1 MRKGLIGV
9 RSLLKIPAIFA
20 ILGAVSAVAVLA
32 QDQLSFKN
40 FSIETLSRLNGECR
54 GSTEV
59 NYRSQRLRSPDGK
72 TSIYFN
78 GVIRRVGQNTSR
90 RGGVGSIKCDPYKL
104 ETPAGELVIESETI
118 LTKNLSDLGF
128 ERRFNG
134 FYIVNPVAF
143 SPDSRYLIA
152 RVDVSS
158 NGLDAWTGY
167 AVLDSQKD
175 YQLLSLDPCKDTDFG
190 GEYKGFTSPFEII
203 FDCSAAGEVYF
214 EVLNL
219 TRQSISRIPSRSSV
233 SNNQIRSYGS
243 VFSTFEI
250 VRVQQFPRQ

>member
-1 MRKGLIGV
+1 MNKGLIGV
-9 RSLLKIPAIFA
+9 RSLLKFTAIFA
-20 ILGAVSAVAVLA
+20 IFSGISWGAASA
-32 QDQLSFKN
+32 QDELSFKN

-72 TSIYFN
+72 TSVYFN
-78 GVIRRVGQNTSR
+78 GVIRRVGQNNSR
-90 RGGVGSIKCDPYKL
+90 RGGVGSIKCDPFRL
-104 ETPAGELVIESETI
+104 ETPAGQLVIETETS
-118 LTKNLSDLGF
+118 LRKNLSSLGF
-128 ERRFNG
+128 ERRFSG

-167 AVLDSQKD
+167 AILDSQKN
-175 YQLLSLDPCKDTDFG
+175 YQLLALDPCKDNSFG
-190 GEYKGFTSPFEII
+190 GGYQGFISPVEIL
-203 FDCSAAGEVYF
+203 FDCSAGGEVYF

-219 TRQSISRIPSRSSV
+219 SRQSISRVPTGSSV
-233 SNNQIRSYGS
+233 GNNSLRSYGS

-250 VRVQQFPRQ
+250 VRVQQFPRR

>member
-1 MRKGLIGV
+1 MIKVLIGV
-9 RSLLKIPAIFA
+9 RSLLNIAASFVISSAIPWGTA
-20 ILGAVSAVAVLA
+20 LA
-32 QDQLSFKN
+32 QDELSFKN

-104 ETPAGELVIESETI
+104 ETPAGELVIEGETI
-118 LTKNLSDLGF
+118 LTKNLSSLGF
-128 ERRFNG
+128 ERRFSG

-167 AVLDSQKD
+167 AVLDSQKN

-219 TRQSISRIPSRSSV
+219 TRQSISRITSRSWV
-233 SNNQIRSYGS
+233 ANNSLRSYGS

-250 VRVQQFPRQ
+250 VRVQQFPRR

>member
-1 MRKGLIGV
+1 MRKGLIRV
-9 RSLLKIPAIFA
+9 RSLLNLTAIFTIFGA
-20 ILGAVSAVAVLA
+20 ISAVSVLA
-32 QDQLSFKN
+32 QDRLSFKN

-59 NYRSQRLRSPDGK
+59 NYRSQKLRSPDGK

-90 RGGVGSIKCDPYKL
+90 RGGVGSIKCDPYQL
-104 ETPAGELVIESETI
+104 ETPAAELVIESDTS
-118 LTKNLSDLGF
+118 LRKNISSLGF

-219 TRQSISRIPSRSSV
+219 NRQSISRIPSRSSV
-233 SNNQIRSYGS
+233 SNNQLRSYGF

-250 VRVQQFPRQ
+250 VRVQQFPRR